1 MLKVVQFST
10 QTRHFLNISVV
21 SFGVSLSKLDFVFM
35 NTFYSNSYSFHPSDQ
50 IRVGPSGIDASQ
62 KLTVQQIEK
71 VKTYLLNS
79 SLCRNDMTIAV
90 YNYHYSF
97 KGKHQQFL
105 TNFLLT
111 KSGVYVNEQC
121 AHFLC
126 SVNPNISVYLLAKV
140 CHLADLTDKYRWI
153 SESR

>member
-50 IRVGPSGIDASQ
+50 IRVGPSGVDASQ

-79 SLCRNDMTIAV
+79 YLCRNDMTIGV

-105 TNFLLT
+105 TNLLS
-111 KSGVYVNEQC
+111 KSGQMNNVHTFYVACIQI
-121 AHFLC
+121 
-126 SVNPNISVYLLAKV
+126 SSVYLLAKSV
-140 CHLADLTDKYRWI
+140 ICH
-153 SESR
+153 